1 MNSIER
7 CNELIKE
14 KHANWIGISNQVAI
28 KEVLDERFKL
38 QARTDRLTVKLEKKE
53 KIIDLMADAMAMI
66 MTDIKVVRKQ
76 FEKQYC
82 EFITSDE
89 DCCWKTSI
97 ECSDCIKQYF
107 EKKVGE

>member
-1 MNSIER
+1 MNSVER

-28 KEVLDERFKL
+28 KEVLDDRFKL

-53 KIIDLMADAMAMI
+53 KIIDAMAKYI
-66 MTDIKVVRKQ
+66 MYLDI
-76 FEKQYC
+76 
-82 EFITSDE
+82 DE
-89 DCCWKTSI
+89 DICMRNTTNTELCNEEYTNCKQCII
-97 ECSDCIKQYF
+97 EYF